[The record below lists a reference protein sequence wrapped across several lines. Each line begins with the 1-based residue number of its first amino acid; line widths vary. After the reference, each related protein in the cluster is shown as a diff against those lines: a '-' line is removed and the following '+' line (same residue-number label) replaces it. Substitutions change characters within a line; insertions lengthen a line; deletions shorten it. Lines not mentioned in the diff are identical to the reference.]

1 MDILNEELR
10 NRAIECGLCAKW
22 QTEWDSNRTPQ
33 ELIEMW
39 KRGIDFGIAHDFPSN
54 DFIKSNFDRTLLHKN
69 LIFVDEYLNLE
80 DAPSGVYV
88 INGNCRGTLR
98 FRDWNVATIYLRHNS
113 EINIIA
119 EGESKVFVKQY
130 DYSMVAIC
138 ELEEAVVRVYDRR

>member
-1 MDILNEELR
+1 MNNLSKTLRHQAETLNACKKGLR
-10 NRAIECGLCAKW
+10 NFPETEKGMIERWKENIDFAIE
-22 QTEWDSNRTPQ
+22 N
-33 ELIEMW
+33 
-39 KRGIDFGIAHDFPSN
+39 DFPT
-54 DFIKSNFDRTLLHKN
+54 IEVMKEGFDRSLLHEN
-69 LIFVDEYLNLE
+69 LVYVDEDIYLE

-130 DYSMVAIC
+130 DGSAVAIC
-138 ELEEAVVRVYDRR
+138 ELEEAVVGVYDRR